1 MTARIIDGRAI
12 AREMRREVAEQ
23 VEEFK
28 MRYGRP
34 PGLAVILVG
43 DYAPSLYYVRTKAR
57 YCEDVGMYSE
67 VHHLPA
73 HTPEDEVL
81 KLVDRLNHDGNI
93 HGFLVQLPL
102 PDHIN
107 PLRVQWAIDP
117 EKDVDGLHPINVGR
131 LVLGEDCLVPA
142 TPAGIMEALR
152 REHIE
157 VEGKR
162 AVIVG
167 RSNIVGKPMAMLLM
181 HANATPTICHSRTR
195 PLGDV
200 TREGDILV
208 AAVGVPELI
217 KADMVKPG
225 AVVIDVGV
233 NRVED
238 PATEKGYRVVGD
250 VAFDEVKEVA
260 SAITPVPGGVG
271 PLTIAHLLVNN
282 LIAARRQVEKE
293 ARSA

>member
-1 MTARIIDGRAI
+1 MSARIIDGRAI
-12 AREMRREVAEQ
+12 ARDLRREAAEE

-28 MRYGRP
+28 ARYGLP

-43 DYAPSLYYVRTKAR
+43 DHAPSLYYVRTKAR
-57 YCEDVGMYSE
+57 YCEDVGMHSE

-73 HTPEDEVL
+73 TTPQEEVL
-81 KLVDRLNHDGNI
+81 DLVDRLNNDDKI
-93 HGFLVQLPL
+93 HGFLIQLPL
-102 PDHIN
+102 PDHIDA
-107 PLRVQWAIDP
+107 LRVQWAVSPD
-117 EKDVDGLHPINVGR
+117 KDVDGLHPVNVGR

-152 REHIE
+152 REDIP

-167 RSNIVGKPMAMLLM
+167 RSNIVGKPMAMLMM

-200 TREGDILV
+200 TQEADILV

-225 AVVIDVGV
+225 TVVIDVGV

-238 PATEKGYRVVGD
+238 ETTEKGYRLVGD

-282 LIAARRQVEKE
+282 LTAARRQMG
-293 ARSA
+293 S

>member
-1 MTARIIDGRAI
+1 
-12 AREMRREVAEQ
+12 MRREVAEE
-23 VEEFK
+23 VAAFK
-28 MRYGRP
+28 ARYGRP

-43 DYAPSLYYVRTKAR
+43 DYPPSVYYVRTKAR
-57 YCEDVGMYSE
+57 FCEDVGMYSE
-67 VHHLPA
+67 VHHLPEK
-73 HTPEDEVL
+73 TSEEEVL
-81 KLVDRLNHDGNI
+81 ALVARLNNDPKI

-102 PDHIN
+102 PKHID

-117 EKDVDGLHPINVGR
+117 AKDVDGLHPLNVGR
-131 LVLGEDCLVPA
+131 LVLGERCLVPA

-152 REHIE
+152 REDIP

-162 AVIVG
+162 AVVVG
-167 RSNIVGKPMAMLLM
+167 RSNIVGKPMAILLM

-208 AAVGVPELI
+208 VAVGVPELI
-217 KADMVKPG
+217 RADMVKPG

-238 PATEKGYRVVGD
+238 PQAEKGYRIVGD
-250 VAFDEVKEVA
+250 VAFEEVREVA

-271 PLTIAHLLVNN
+271 PLTIAQLLRNN
-282 LIAARRQVEKE
+282 LMAAQWQMEG
-293 ARSA
+293 

>member
-73 HTPEDEVL
+73 HTSEDEVL
-81 KLVDRLNHDGNI
+81 KLVDRLNRDGNI

>member
-12 AREMRREVAEQ
+12 AAQMRREVAEE
-23 VEEFK
+23 VAAFK
-28 MRYGRP
+28 ARHGYP

-43 DYAPSLYYVRTKAR
+43 DYPPSVYYVRTKAR
-57 YCEDVGMYSE
+57 FCEDVGMYSE
-67 VHHLPA
+67 VHHLPEN
-73 HTPEDEVL
+73 TPEEEVL
-81 KLVDRLNHDGNI
+81 ALVDRLNKDPKI

-102 PDHIN
+102 PKHIN

-117 EKDVDGLHPINVGR
+117 AKDVDGLHPLNVGR
-131 LVLGEDCLVPA
+131 LVLGERCLTPA

-152 REHIE
+152 REDIP

-162 AVIVG
+162 AVVVG
-167 RSNIVGKPMAMLLM
+167 RSNIVGKPMAILLM

-217 KADMVKPG
+217 RADMVKPG

-238 PATEKGYRVVGD
+238 PTTEKGYRIVGD
-250 VAFDEVKEVA
+250 VAFEEVREVA

-271 PLTIAHLLVNN
+271 PLTIAQLLRNN
-282 LIAARRQVEKE
+282 LMAAQWQMEER
-293 ARSA
+293 AG

>member
-1 MTARIIDGRAI
+1 MTARLIDGRAI
-12 AREMRREVAEQ
+12 AGQMRREVVEE

-28 MRYGRP
+28 ARYGRP

-43 DYAPSLYYVRTKAR
+43 DYPPSLSYVRTKAR
-57 YCEDVGMYSE
+57 YCEDVGMYSD

-73 HTPEDEVL
+73 HTPEGEVL
-81 KLVDRLNHDGNI
+81 RLVDRLNKDPKI

-102 PDHIN
+102 PDHID

-117 EKDVDGLHPINVGR
+117 AKDVDGLHPINVGR
-131 LVLGEDCLVPA
+131 LVLGEECLVPA

-152 REHIE
+152 REDIP

-167 RSNIVGKPMAMLLM
+167 RSNLVGKPMAMLLM

-200 TREGDILV
+200 TKEGDILV

-233 NRVED
+233 NRIED
-238 PATEKGYRVVGD
+238 PTTETGYRLVGD

-271 PLTIAHLLVNN
+271 PLTIAQLLVNN
-282 LIAARRQVEKE
+282 LMAARRQMGRKT
-293 ARSA
+293 